1 MDDAGFWN
9 ASPSSCGDA
18 PETAG
23 APMVGLSANPLR
35 GLYVYRSGSHW
46 LLTNDASRTP
56 SDMAFRRTAA
66 NQYDCRP

>member
-1 MDDAGFWN
+1 MDDTGFWN
-9 ASPSSCGDA
+9 ASPSRCGDA

-23 APMVGLSANPLR
+23 APMIQLPTDLLR

-56 SDMAFRRTAA
+56 SDMVFRQAAA
-66 NQYDCRP
+66 NQYDSRP